1 MDQAEIGK
9 LYRLQTGETA
19 KLLQKKP
26 GGWKEFLIVST
37 SHANGTL
44 GLQEGEILTS
54 RVKEDA
60 LLELGP
66 DGSAIRPVGSS
77 GAGLASQAD
86 LADTSRSLPSS
97 ASLKRKA
104 QMKSKSGSNF
114 GLARRGGSSNGK
126 HKGLGRR
133 GSGSDLRSSKGYDGL
148 RTSSPNIDTSG
159 RSLQNLVD
167 VCHHVMEIE
176 DTPPATGTP
185 ATLASITGSTSSPSL
200 NLSRSFDS
208 MVTISSLNGL
218 HTPSFGFSQPAS
230 PLLLAQTGGR
240 VSASQ
245 SPTIPMLA
253 SPVFTPQGSP
263 TQERQSRPATNGNSE
278 LMDVAMPDV
287 SEEDILSVWTQQNA
301 SRVSLTELP
310 NSVLFRILAY
320 LPIQTLSRVEAL
332 STTFRLLVGDVW
344 HALIQRC
351 SDGQPKALLHY
362 HSSVRPAQAQPAM
375 WKAAFLSEIVR
386 WQCAHCGQVF
396 SGATNRNGTCKATV
410 WGAVPLYNNQT
421 HARNP
426 ASVRRLA
433 ATPAADIA
441 EPPLL

>member
-37 SHANGTL
+37 KHANGTL

-66 DGSAIRPVGSS
+66 DGSAIRPTSS
-77 GAGLASQAD
+77 NGAGHAIQNGSAET
-86 LADTSRSLPSS
+86 ARSLPSS

-104 QMKSKSGSNF
+104 QMKSKNGTNF
-114 GLARRGGSSNGK
+114 GLAGRRGSNGNGK
-126 HKGLGRR
+126 HKGLARR
-133 GSGSDLRSSKGYDGL
+133 GSSSDVRSSKGYDGL
-148 RTSSPNIDTSG
+148 RTSSPNLDTSG

-176 DTPPATGTP
+176 DTPSATAP
-185 ATLASITGSTSSPSL
+185 LAAATAATASPSL

-218 HTPSFGFSQPAS
+218 RTPPFGFSQPAS
-230 PLLLAQTGGR
+230 PLLLGQGGGR
-240 VSASQ
+240 SSASQ

-253 SPVFTPQGSP
+253 SPVFTPQASP
-263 TQERQSRPATNGNSE
+263 TQERRAQSANSE

-287 SEEDILSVWTQQNA
+287 SEEDILQVWNQQNA
-301 SRVSLTELP
+301 PRVSLAELP
-310 NSVLFRILAY
+310 NSVLFRILAH

-332 STTFRLLVGDVW
+332 KCVSLPCPPFEYATDGATAPPSGCWWVTCGVRSSSAAATHSPRPCFCTTAPSGPPRPSPPCGRLLSSPRQFGGNV
-344 HALIQRC
+344 
-351 SDGQPKALLHY
+351 
-362 HSSVRPAQAQPAM
+362 HSMACPCV
-375 WKAAFLSEIVR
+375 LCE
-386 WQCAHCGQVF
+386 
-396 SGATNRNGTCKATV
+396 
-410 WGAVPLYNNQT
+410 
-421 HARNP
+421 
-426 ASVRRLA
+426 
-433 ATPAADIA
+433 
-441 EPPLL
+441 E

>member
-1 MDQAEIGK
+1 MMDQAEIGK

-37 SHANGTL
+37 AHANGTL

-66 DGSAIRPVGSS
+66 DGSAMRPAGSN
-77 GAGLASQAD
+77 GAGHTIQNGS
-86 LADTSRSLPSS
+86 ADTARSLPSS

-104 QMKSKSGSNF
+104 QMKSKSGNSF
-114 GLARRGGSSNGK
+114 GLSSRRGSNGTGK
-126 HKGLGRR
+126 HKGLSRR
-133 GSGSDLRSSKGYDGL
+133 GSSSDLRSSKGYDGL
-148 RTSSPNIDTSG
+148 RTSSPNLDTSG

-176 DTPPATGTP
+176 DTPPTGTTM
-185 ATLASITGSTSSPSL
+185 ATPSASPSL

-218 HTPSFGFSQPAS
+218 RTPPFGFSQPSS
-230 PLLLAQTGGR
+230 PLLLSQSSGR
-240 VSASQ
+240 TSASQ

-253 SPVFTPQGSP
+253 SPVIAPQASP
-263 TQERQSRPATNGNSE
+263 TQERHSQPTANGDGE
-278 LMDVAMPDV
+278 AMDVTMPDV
-287 SEEDILSVWTQQNA
+287 SEEDILSVWKQQNA
-301 SRVSLTELP
+301 VRITLAELP

-332 STTFRLLVGDVW
+332 
-344 HALIQRC
+344 
-351 SDGQPKALLHY
+351 K
-362 HSSVRPAQAQPAM
+362 
-375 WKAAFLSEIVR
+375 
-386 WQCAHCGQVF
+386 
-396 SGATNRNGTCKATV
+396 
-410 WGAVPLYNNQT
+410 
-421 HARNP
+421 
-426 ASVRRLA
+426 
-433 ATPAADIA
+433 
-441 EPPLL
+441 